1 MEHQKGNIGNDVVS
15 ATSSMT
21 ASITLSAAASSRSSG
36 RILMPNLIRKDF
48 QIRNKYLQKLGVV
61 PPSSRA
67 SAKCPS
73 QQKAFD
79 LQDQL
84 KECNLLKKFEYISP
98 LDVASLEKY
107 PDPNRRRSVSFDSSV
122 HIRVILNKK
131 MYSRR
136 TKCSLWYTPEELD
149 QNSRRNS
156 FEFEAENW
164 DWRRA
169 VEDEQFVT
177 CPKTGEKVHP
187 AHFHWLDHITARR
200 WQHPRHRR
208 VRR

>member
-1 MEHQKGNIGNDVVS
+1 
-15 ATSSMT
+15 
-21 ASITLSAAASSRSSG
+21 
-36 RILMPNLIRKDF
+36 MPNLIRKDF

-98 LDVASLEKY
+98 LDVTSLEKY

-131 MYSRR
+131 MYSQR
-136 TKCSLWYTPEELD
+136 TKCSLWYTHEELK

-169 VEDEQFVT
+169 VEDEHFVT
-177 CPKTGEKVHP
+177 CTNTGEKVHP

-200 WQHPRHRR
+200 WQHPRHHR